1 MKFEADGIILKR
13 IKASD
18 GSNIISIFT
27 KEKGKLIAGSTIAEK
42 GRAKS
47 NLSMKPFTYGRYDIY
62 KGRNSYILNRA
73 DILQSFYSL
82 GEDVDK
88 YMNSSYIL
96 EFTDKVLM
104 EEMPMPRLFRILIDT
119 LILIEKRKQRYA
131 TLVLAYELKV
141 LKELGYMPNLSE
153 CTICQSR
160 VELECLNV
168 EQGGLICKNCI
179 EETQF
184 EDTTSLIYM
193 EDLGIIDII
202 KYFLNSPISSFEKL
216 AIDGEKVEIIR
227 KIIDGLIGVH
237 LDIGDIKSKPFISM
251 N

>member
-1 MKFEADGIILKR
+1 MKFEADGIILKK

-42 GRAKS
+42 GRTKS
-47 NLSMKPFTYGRYDIY
+47 NLSVKPFTYGRYDIY

-73 DILQSFYSL
+73 EILQSFYSL

-96 EFTDKVLM
+96 EFTDKALM
-104 EEMPMPRLFRILIDT
+104 EEMPMPKLFRILIET
-119 LILIEKRKQRYA
+119 LRLIEKRKKKYA

-153 CTICQSR
+153 CIICQSK
-160 VELECLNV
+160 ENLEYFDV
-168 EQGGLICKNCI
+168 IQGGCICRNCV
-179 EETQF
+179 EKSKFTGN
-184 EDTTSLIYM
+184 TSLIYVK
-193 EDLGIIDII
+193 DLGIIDII

-216 AIDGEKVEIIR
+216 AIDVGKAEIIR
-227 KIIDGLIGVH
+227 KIVDGLVENH
-237 LDIGDIKSKPFISM
+237 LEIGDIKSKPFISTS
-251 N
+251 